1 MVSKLGFL
9 KKYYAVLTGLVVF
22 IVYATTLAPSV
33 VEIDSGELATVQ
45 VLLGIAHPTGYP
57 LFTLL
62 GHLFSLLPFHF
73 SKIYQLNLLTAV
85 WCSLAAMVF
94 TVSCKVILDNISFF
108 AIIPSSHK
116 AKLSKKELKKKG
128 KTDKLQTSRNVIGI
142 IEEPLKYTAAV
153 LSGLMLGF
161 DKTFWNQGNAV
172 EVYSLQAFMFT
183 LIIWALLKAYIAP
196 ADDKGV
202 TKRWLIFAGILALS
216 FTNHLTTL
224 FVLPATAYL
233 YFEKFRFKKY
243 SIKRLIIMI
252 LAVFLPI
259 LIGIY
264 LYLPIRAAQ
273 NPALNWGNPVDYE
286 RLMRHVSGWQFQVW
300 FFKSTD
306 VMKKQLDY
314 YFSNLFSEFNLCLLI
329 CIGGI
334 VISYIKARKF
344 FIFNLILFVFSLLYA
359 SNYDIVDI
367 DSYFLL
373 TYISL
378 TFFGLFGIVWILLN
392 LHFKKYS
399 HSIAAAVVFLFIITE
414 LTFNYKENDLKDVYC
429 FEDYSKS
436 VLNSVKPNSIIFSYS
451 WDILVSPS
459 CYFQLIE
466 HYRQDVVVIDKELLR
481 RSWYYNQIN
490 TRNPKVITNMKG
502 DIKTFLDALVPFER
516 SEAFD
521 ANLLEAAYRKIM
533 TDLVATNIGS
543 REFYISPELVD
554 NEMKKGEFV
563 LPAGYTLV
571 PDNLLF
577 RVVKGKEYVPAPEP
591 DFTIRIPQQSNR
603 YTELIVNAT
612 VGVLTQ
618 RALYELQFNKTDRA
632 RLYINK
638 IKKDFP
644 DYILPAGLSE
654 ATNK

>member
-1 MVSKLGFL
+1 MGFL
-9 KKYYAVLTGLVVF
+9 KRYYAVLTGIIVF
-22 IVYATTLAPSV
+22 ILYVSTLAPSV
-33 VEIDSGELATVQ
+33 VEIDSGELSTVQ

-62 GHLFSLLPFHF
+62 GHLFSLIPLHL

-85 WCSLAAMVF
+85 WCSLAVSVF
-94 TVSCKVILDNISFF
+94 TLTCKTILDNISVFE
-108 AIIPSSHK
+108 IIPSSLK
-116 AKLSKKELKKKG
+116 ANLSKKELKKKG
-128 KTDKLQTSRNVIGI
+128 LPEKLKTSKSVIGV
-142 IEEPLKYTAAV
+142 IEEPLKYTAAI
-153 LSGLMLGF
+153 LSGLILGF

-172 EVYSLQAFMFT
+172 EVYSLQAFMFI
-183 LIIWALLKAYIAP
+183 LILWSLLKAYIAP
-196 ADDKGV
+196 AVDKGI
-202 TKRWLIFAGILALS
+202 TKQWLIFACILAFG

-224 FVLPATAYL
+224 FVIPATAYL
-233 YFEKFRFKKY
+233 YFEKFRLKQY

-252 LAVFLPI
+252 FAVFLPI
-259 LIGIY
+259 LIAVY
-264 LYLPIRAAQ
+264 LYLPLRAAQ
-273 NPALNWGNPVDYE
+273 NPPLNWGNPVDWE

-314 YFSNLFSEFNLCLLI
+314 YFSNIFIEFNLCLLI
-329 CIGGI
+329 CIVGI

-344 FIFNLILFVFSLLYA
+344 FIFNIILFLFSLLYA

-373 TYISL
+373 TYVSL
-378 TFFGLFGIVWILLN
+378 SFFALFGIVWILLN

-399 HSIAAAVVFLFIITE
+399 HSIAAAVIFLFIITE
-414 LTFNYKENDLKDVYC
+414 FTFNYKDNDLKDVYC

-436 VLNSVKPNSIIFSYS
+436 VLNSVKLNSIIFSYS

-466 HYRQDVVVIDKELLR
+466 HYRQDVVVIDKELLK

-490 TRNPKVITNMKG
+490 TRHPKVITNMKG
-502 DIKTFLDALVPFER
+502 DIATFLNALVPFER

-521 ANLLEAAYRKIM
+521 ANLLEVAYRKIM
-533 TDLVATNIGS
+533 TDFVGTNIGS
-543 REFYISPELVD
+543 REFYISPELVE
-554 NEMKKGEFV
+554 NEMQKGEFV
-563 LPAGYTLV
+563 LPAGYTIV

-577 RVVKGKEYVPAPEP
+577 RVVSGKEYVPASDP
-591 DFTIRIPQQSNR
+591 DFMIRIPQKRDR
-603 YTELIVNAT
+603 YTDLIINAA
-612 VGVLTQ
+612 GGMLAR
-618 RALYELQFNKTDRA
+618 RALYELQFNKTERA
-632 RLYINK
+632 RIYINK

-644 DYILPAGLSE
+644 DYILPAGLSD
-654 ATNK
+654 AMSK